1 MARVLVRN
9 LDNEIVDALKNK
21 AKLRGHSLEQELRDI
36 LAEAARPTVEERLAL
51 SDRLRGL
58 TLDRPQSDSTDL
70 VREERDLR

>member
-9 LDNEIVDALKNK
+9 LDDEIVDALKRK
-21 AKLRGHSLEQELRDI
+21 AKLRGCSLEQELRDI

-51 SDRLRGL
+51 SDRLRSL
-58 TLDRPQSDSTDL
+58 TLDRHQSDSTDL